1 MSTKKKNQEKSIVE
15 SLSGRAREVWLAGL
29 GALAS
34 VEQEGTK
41 VFKSLVDKGEDFEKR
56 GKDQIDEIYSDVSE
70 KYKEIEGKVKSKFNK
85 AEDELDENLQELIH
99 KMGVPT
105 QDEIKELTTQ
115 VEKLVKKVDALS
127 KKVDKKEKTD
137 K

>member
-1 MSTKKKNQEKSIVE
+1 MSTKKKQEKSVID
-15 SLSGRAREVWLAGL
+15 SLSGKAREVWLAGL

-56 GKDQIDEIYSDVSE
+56 GKDQIDELYTDVSD
-70 KYKEIEGKVKSKFNK
+70 KYKQLEGKVKSKFSK

-127 KKVDKKEKTD
+127 KKVDTKEKAE